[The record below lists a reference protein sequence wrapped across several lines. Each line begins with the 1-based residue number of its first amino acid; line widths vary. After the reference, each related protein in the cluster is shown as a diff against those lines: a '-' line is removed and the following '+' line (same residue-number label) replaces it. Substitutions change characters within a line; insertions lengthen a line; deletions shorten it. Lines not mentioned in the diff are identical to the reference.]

1 MEKYVIRGGKPLVGD
16 VNIGGAKNAAVA
28 ILPAT
33 ILAGG
38 KCLIENLP
46 CISDVMASLQ
56 ILSELG
62 ASIRMVSRS
71 TYEIDTSHLD
81 STEVSNELSRQM
93 RASYYFLG
101 ALLGRFGSG
110 QVAMPGGCNLGPRPI
125 DQHLKAFT
133 AFGAEDSVEYGQ
145 IHVRSEHLVGGH
157 VFFDTVS
164 VGATMNAML
173 AAVLAEGTTIL
184 ENVAREP
191 HIVDLANFL
200 NMMGADVHGA
210 GTDVIKIHGVKEMH
224 GCNYS
229 IIPDQIEAGSYMVAA
244 AITKG
249 DITLHNV
256 IPKHME
262 PITAKLRAA
271 GCEVEEFD
279 DALRIT
285 RTGELKPLKL
295 KTMPHPGFP
304 TDMQPLM
311 TALLTLAKGT
321 SIVTEGI
328 WENRFRYV
336 DELIHMGAN
345 IQVDGQVAV
354 IEGVK
359 ELHPAPLRATDL
371 RAGAAMVM
379 AALAANGVSE
389 VDETIHIE
397 RGYENIVEKLQA
409 LGADIRRVEIPANAV
424 SRAIKKDSWAADRAA
439 QFLWKA
445 LGQTNGIFYHP
456 VFWLLRQLRAD
467 PQRGQVSADRHGQEL
482 PHDSDRAENPG
493 SGGQRLRRHPR
504 HARALRPRLGTGYL
518 FEKAP
523 RPAVRMCRYAGYA
536 GLPRHDSARG
546 GGNPCGRSD
555 AGNRQLHGDELSHQP

>member
-1 MEKYVIRGGKPLVGD
+1 MEKYVIHGGKPLSGEV
-16 VNIGGAKNAAVA
+16 VIGGAKNAAVA

-62 ASIRMVSRS
+62 AGIRMVTRNI
-71 TYEIDTSHLD
+71 YEIDTTNIN

-145 IHVRSEHLVGGH
+145 IRVKADRLVGSH

-173 AAVLAEGTTIL
+173 AAATAQGTTVL

-200 NMMGADVHGA
+200 NMMGADIHGA
-210 GTDVIKIHGVKEMH
+210 GTDVIKIHGVKQLH

-249 DITLHNV
+249 DVTLRNV
-256 IPKHME
+256 TPKHLE

-271 GCEVEEFD
+271 GCDIEEYD
-279 DALRIT
+279 DALRVR
-285 RTGELKPLKL
+285 RTGDLHPLKV

-311 TALLTLAKGT
+311 TTLLTLADGT

-336 DELIHMGAN
+336 DELLRMGAN

-359 ELHPAPLRATDL
+359 KLRPAPLRATDL

-379 AALAANGVSE
+379 AALSADGISE

-397 RGYENIVEKLQA
+397 RGYENIVEKLQL
-409 LGADIRRVEIPANAV
+409 LGADIRRVEAPPSAIN
-424 SRAIKKDSWAADRAA
+424 RA
-439 QFLWKA
+439 
-445 LGQTNGIFYHP
+445 
-456 VFWLLRQLRAD
+456 
-467 PQRGQVSADRHGQEL
+467 
-482 PHDSDRAENPG
+482 
-493 SGGQRLRRHPR
+493 
-504 HARALRPRLGTGYL
+504 
-518 FEKAP
+518 
-523 RPAVRMCRYAGYA
+523 M
-536 GLPRHDSARG
+536 
-546 GGNPCGRSD
+546 
-555 AGNRQLHGDELSHQP
+555 

>member
-1 MEKYVIRGGKPLVGD
+1 MEKYVIHGGKPLSGEV
-16 VNIGGAKNAAVA
+16 VIGGAKNAAVA

-62 ASIRMVSRS
+62 AGIRMVTRNI
-71 TYEIDTSHLD
+71 YEIDTTNIN

-145 IHVRSEHLVGGH
+145 IRVKADHLVGSH

-173 AAVLAEGTTIL
+173 AAATAQGTTVL

-200 NMMGADVHGA
+200 NMMGADIHGA
-210 GTDVIKIHGVKEMH
+210 GTDVIKIHGVKQLH

-249 DITLHNV
+249 DVTLRNV
-256 IPKHME
+256 TPKHLE

-271 GCEVEEFD
+271 GCEIEEFD
-279 DALRIT
+279 DALRIR
-285 RTGELKPLKL
+285 RTGDLHPLKI

-311 TALLTLAKGT
+311 TTLLTLAEGT

-336 DELIHMGAN
+336 DELLRMGAN

-359 ELHPAPLRATDL
+359 KLRPAPLRATDL
-371 RAGAAMVM
+371 RAGAAMIM
-379 AALAANGVSE
+379 AALSADGISE

-397 RGYENIVEKLQA
+397 RGYENIVEKLQL
-409 LGADIRRVEIPANAV
+409 LGADIRRVETPCNAIT
-424 SRAIKKDSWAADRAA
+424 RAI
-439 QFLWKA
+439 
-445 LGQTNGIFYHP
+445 
-456 VFWLLRQLRAD
+456 
-467 PQRGQVSADRHGQEL
+467 
-482 PHDSDRAENPG
+482 
-493 SGGQRLRRHPR
+493 
-504 HARALRPRLGTGYL
+504 
-518 FEKAP
+518 
-523 RPAVRMCRYAGYA
+523 
-536 GLPRHDSARG
+536 
-546 GGNPCGRSD
+546 
-555 AGNRQLHGDELSHQP
+555 

>member
-1 MEKYVIRGGKPLVGD
+1 MEKYVIHGGKPLSGEV
-16 VNIGGAKNAAVA
+16 VIGGAKNAAVA

-62 ASIRMVSRS
+62 AGIRMVTRNI
-71 TYEIDTSHLD
+71 YEIDTTNIN

-145 IHVRSEHLVGGH
+145 IRVKADHLVGSH

-173 AAVLAEGTTIL
+173 AAATAQGTTVL

-191 HIVDLANFL
+191 HIVDLDNFL
-200 NMMGADVHGA
+200 NMMGADIHGA
-210 GTDVIKIHGVKEMH
+210 GTDVIKIHGVKQLH

-249 DITLHNV
+249 DVTLRNV
-256 IPKHME
+256 TPKHLE

-271 GCEVEEFD
+271 GCEIEEFD
-279 DALRIT
+279 DALRIR
-285 RTGELKPLKL
+285 RTGDLHPLMI

-311 TALLTLAKGT
+311 TTLLTLADGT

-336 DELIHMGAN
+336 DELLRMGAN

-359 ELHPAPLRATDL
+359 KLRPAPLRATDL
-371 RAGAAMVM
+371 RAGAAMIM
-379 AALAANGVSE
+379 AALSADGISE

-397 RGYENIVEKLQA
+397 RGYENIVEKLQL
-409 LGADIRRVEIPANAV
+409 LGADIRRVETPCNAIT
-424 SRAIKKDSWAADRAA
+424 RAI
-439 QFLWKA
+439 
-445 LGQTNGIFYHP
+445 
-456 VFWLLRQLRAD
+456 
-467 PQRGQVSADRHGQEL
+467 
-482 PHDSDRAENPG
+482 
-493 SGGQRLRRHPR
+493 
-504 HARALRPRLGTGYL
+504 
-518 FEKAP
+518 
-523 RPAVRMCRYAGYA
+523 
-536 GLPRHDSARG
+536 
-546 GGNPCGRSD
+546 
-555 AGNRQLHGDELSHQP
+555 

>member
-1 MEKYVIRGGKPLVGD
+1 MEKYVIHGGKPLSGEV
-16 VNIGGAKNAAVA
+16 VIGGAKNAAVA

-62 ASIRMVSRS
+62 AGIRMVTRNI
-71 TYEIDTSHLD
+71 YEIDTTNIN

-145 IHVRSEHLVGGH
+145 IRVKADHLVGSH

-173 AAVLAEGTTIL
+173 AAATAQGTTVL

-200 NMMGADVHGA
+200 NMMGADIHGA
-210 GTDVIKIHGVKEMH
+210 GTDVIKIHGVKQLH

-249 DITLHNV
+249 DVTLRNV
-256 IPKHME
+256 TPKHLE

-271 GCEVEEFD
+271 GCEIEEFD
-279 DALRIT
+279 DALRIR
-285 RTGELKPLKL
+285 RTGNLHPLKV

-311 TALLTLAKGT
+311 TTLLTLADGT

-336 DELIHMGAN
+336 DELLRMGAN

-354 IEGVK
+354 IEGVRK
-359 ELHPAPLRATDL
+359 LRPAPLRATDL
-371 RAGAAMVM
+371 RAGAAMIM
-379 AALAANGVSE
+379 AALSADGISE

-397 RGYENIVEKLQA
+397 RGYENIVEKLQL
-409 LGADIRRVEIPANAV
+409 LGADIRRVEAPRNAIN
-424 SRAIKKDSWAADRAA
+424 RAI
-439 QFLWKA
+439 
-445 LGQTNGIFYHP
+445 
-456 VFWLLRQLRAD
+456 
-467 PQRGQVSADRHGQEL
+467 
-482 PHDSDRAENPG
+482 
-493 SGGQRLRRHPR
+493 
-504 HARALRPRLGTGYL
+504 
-518 FEKAP
+518 
-523 RPAVRMCRYAGYA
+523 
-536 GLPRHDSARG
+536 
-546 GGNPCGRSD
+546 
-555 AGNRQLHGDELSHQP
+555 

>member
-1 MEKYVIRGGKPLVGD
+1 MEKYVIHGGKPLSGEV
-16 VNIGGAKNAAVA
+16 VIGGAKNAAVA

-62 ASIRMVSRS
+62 AGIRMVTRNI
-71 TYEIDTSHLD
+71 YEIDTTNIN

-110 QVAMPGGCNLGPRPI
+110 QVARPGGCNLGPRPI

-145 IHVRSEHLVGGH
+145 IRVKADHLVGSH

-173 AAVLAEGTTIL
+173 AAATAQGTTVL

-200 NMMGADVHGA
+200 NMMGADIHGA
-210 GTDVIKIHGVKEMH
+210 GTDVIKIHGVKQLH

-249 DITLHNV
+249 DVTLRNV
-256 IPKHME
+256 TPKHLE

-271 GCEVEEFD
+271 GCEIEEFD
-279 DALRIT
+279 DALRIR
-285 RTGELKPLKL
+285 RTGDLHPLKI

-311 TALLTLAKGT
+311 TTLLTLADGT

-336 DELIHMGAN
+336 DELLRMGAN

-359 ELHPAPLRATDL
+359 KLRPAPLRATDL
-371 RAGAAMVM
+371 RAGAAMIM
-379 AALAANGVSE
+379 AALSADGISE

-397 RGYENIVEKLQA
+397 RGYENIVEKLQL
-409 LGADIRRVEIPANAV
+409 LGADIRRVETPCNAIT
-424 SRAIKKDSWAADRAA
+424 RAI
-439 QFLWKA
+439 
-445 LGQTNGIFYHP
+445 
-456 VFWLLRQLRAD
+456 
-467 PQRGQVSADRHGQEL
+467 
-482 PHDSDRAENPG
+482 
-493 SGGQRLRRHPR
+493 
-504 HARALRPRLGTGYL
+504 
-518 FEKAP
+518 
-523 RPAVRMCRYAGYA
+523 
-536 GLPRHDSARG
+536 
-546 GGNPCGRSD
+546 
-555 AGNRQLHGDELSHQP
+555 